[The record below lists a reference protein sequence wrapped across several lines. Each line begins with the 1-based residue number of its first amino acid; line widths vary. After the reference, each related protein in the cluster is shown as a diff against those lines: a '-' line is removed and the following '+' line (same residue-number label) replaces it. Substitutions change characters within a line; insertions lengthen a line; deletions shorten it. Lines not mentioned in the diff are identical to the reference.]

1 MHKAIFLSYSSQ
13 DADTARRICGVL
25 RAAGLEVWFDQSEL
39 RGGDAWDASIRK
51 QIKECALFVPII
63 SASTDARPEGYFRLE
78 WKLAV
83 DRSHLMADLHP
94 FFVPVILGNTPE
106 PSARVPEKFRERQW
120 TRLTDDASITA
131 FAERVGKLIGG
142 SGFPGR
148 NASNTAP
155 NGDLANSVER
165 AKRSVP
171 TDQTSEARRHV
182 APAVSPPPPHE
193 PERGDNSA
201 AAPTPPAPNP
211 STPSSTAG
219 ARKGRAWTIAVALC
233 ALLVAAIV
241 IGVAVDHQRKT
252 RFVDEGLPRVA
263 ELSRAGKFMEAFLLA
278 REIESAGAADKLT
291 PALRNEY
298 SRVVNVT
305 STPPGAKIELRTYDA
320 KKSDGT
326 WVMIG
331 TAPLEKVTVPR
342 GVMEWRAT
350 MPDGAVHQLVQAATP
365 NMALAFAPKK
375 EGADGADG
383 GVVPVAAGTI
393 SVGGLIGLKV
403 AQEVKLDAFAIDR
416 LEVRNRDYARFV
428 AAGGYVKDEYWQV
441 PMMDGARAVPFSEA
455 MSRFKDATGRPG
467 PATWKLGSFAEG
479 EGELPVRGVSWY
491 EAAAYA
497 RFVGKELP
505 TLYHWYHADS
515 AGGTF
520 LLVPTILPSANFSS
534 KGPRTSAG
542 SRTIGA
548 FGAVDMAGNVREWV
562 ATRTNKGLAIAVGGS
577 WQDVQYQY
585 SYANPYSPWARVE
598 DIGFRCMTRT
608 DKARNEKAEAPAEE
622 TKLRG
627 SADRKPVT
635 DAEYA
640 VYTRFFEKSRAPLDV
655 RTEPGDSPASPYW
668 TRTKVSYATGYG
680 NERMNAYLYLPKN
693 AKPPFQ
699 AVVFMHGSG
708 ILQINKPYD
717 KVGETAEANWV
728 APEML
733 VRGGRALLVPIWKGS
748 YERYADIEAD
758 RDFYRERSPQ
768 WVSEMRRSV
777 DFLQTRNEIDKDR
790 IGYYGLSLGALWGP
804 MLLAMEPRIS
814 ASVWLAGGLE
824 GALDDGDYLTPE
836 FDGATYAPRV
846 KAAVLMINGRE
857 DIRFPYETS
866 QVPLF
871 KLLGSPPDKKAHKT
885 YPGGHSTLGWF
896 DDMTRDTHDWF
907 DQQFGPVKPATPPAS
922 AK

>member
-1 MHKAIFLSYSSQ
+1 VTQAIFLSYASQ
-13 DADTARRICGVL
+13 DADTARRICDAL

-51 QIKECALFVPII
+51 NIKECTLFVPII
-63 SASTDARPEGYFRLE
+63 STNTDSRPEGYFRLE

-83 DRSHLMADLHP
+83 DRSHLMADDQP
-94 FFVPVILGNTPE
+94 FFVPVLLDDIAE

-120 TRLTDDASITA
+120 TRLGDDASIRA
-131 FAERVGKLIGG
+131 FAERVVKLLAAGA
-142 SGFPGR
+142 SPGI
-148 NASNTAP
+148 NAPNSAP
-155 NGDLANSVER
+155 NGEFGASGSPR
-165 AKRSVP
+165 
-171 TDQTSEARRHV
+171 EAVIPAQAASPVAQHRR
-182 APAVSPPPPHE
+182 
-193 PERGDNSA
+193 
-201 AAPTPPAPNP
+201 P
-211 STPSSTAG
+211 SRTF
-219 ARKGRAWTIAVALC
+219 TIAVIA
-233 ALLVAAIV
+233 AISIIVVAAIAWFV
-241 IGVAVDHQRKT
+241 IDHQRKAKL
-252 RFVDEGLPRVA
+252 VDEGLPRVA
-263 ELSRAGKFMEAFLLA
+263 ELSRGGKFMEAFLLA
-278 REIESAGAADKLT
+278 REIETAGAADQLSS
-291 PALRNEY
+291 ALRNEY
-298 SRVVNVT
+298 SRVVNVA
-305 STPPGAKIELRTYDA
+305 STPPGAKIELRAYDA
-320 KKSDGT
+320 KKGDGA
-326 WVMIG
+326 WVMMG
-331 TAPLEKVTVPR
+331 KAPLEKVPVPR

-350 MPDGAVHQLVQAATP
+350 LPDGATHLLVQAATP
-365 NMALAFAPKK
+365 NMAFAFNPKK
-375 EGADGADG
+375 EGADGG
-383 GVVPVAAGTI
+383 EVPVKEGTI
-393 SVGGLIGLKV
+393 SIGGLIGLKV

-428 AAGGYVKDEYWQV
+428 AAGGYSKEEYWQA
-441 PMMDGARAVPFSEA
+441 PMMDGARRVPFAEA
-455 MSRFKDATGRPG
+455 MGRFKDATGRPG

-479 EGELPVRGVSWY
+479 EGDLPVRGVSWY

-497 RFVGKELP
+497 RFAGKELP

-534 KGPRTSAG
+534 KGPRSSAG

-562 ATRTNKGLAIAVGGS
+562 ATRTNKGQAIAVGGS

-585 SYANPYSPWARVE
+585 SYATPHSPWARVE

-608 DKARNEKAEAPAEE
+608 DKTRSEKAEAPAEE
-622 TKLRG
+622 TKVRG

-655 RTEPGDSPASPYW
+655 RTEPGESPVSPWW

-693 AKPPFQ
+693 AKAPFQ
-699 AVVFMHGSG
+699 AVVLMHGSG
-708 ILQINKPYD
+708 MLQINKPYD
-717 KVGETAEANWV
+717 KVGETAEANWA

-777 DFLQTRNEIDKDR
+777 DFLTTRTEIDKDR

-804 MLLAMEPRIS
+804 MFLAMEPRIT
-814 ASVWLAGGLE
+814 AAVFLAGGLE

-836 FDGATYAPRV
+836 FDAATYAPRV

-896 DDMTRDTHDWF
+896 DDLSRDSHDWF
-907 DQQFGPVKPATPPAS
+907 DRQFGAIQPPS
-922 AK
+922 PK